1 MVELAHILLILSFA
15 FSNFQF
21 VSSLFCIRTNDVNY
35 LKYCYISNSVTFFCV
50 SISFLILIYSFVSSD
65 FSVKI
70 VFENSHYLMPNIY
83 KFFAVWGNHE
93 GSMFLWV
100 WVLNLTGFILW
111 IWLERNNSDIKF
123 KSYVMSIQALIY
135 MIFFIYLLFLS
146 NPFSRLFPVPMQ
158 GNDLNPL
165 LQDIGLILHPPI
177 LYIGY
182 VGVSSIYILVIASL
196 FNNHIDYKLN
206 NLIRPWALLSWSFLT
221 LGIALGS
228 WWAYYELGWGGF
240 WFWDPVENISLMPW
254 LILGALLHTI
264 LLNRKDNKF
273 QKWVVIL
280 SIGSF
285 GFSLFG
291 SFLVRSGILNSIH
304 SFSSDPLRG
313 IYLMGIFFV
322 LIAGG
327 YLLYAVKYNYIFNNS
342 GEKQT
347 KFLDKVLILKVLLI
361 LTILFVVVIA
371 TVYPIF
377 LEFLTG
383 YKISVGTGYFETTFV
398 PLSIFILIIMGFI
411 TIYNFKKFIYY
422 ILIPLILSTIY
433 VCWLLDVKSF
443 IVVCGIA
450 ISLWVC
456 ITALYNL
463 KDKIRKKSFF
473 AIGGLISHFG
483 AGVLALGITGTTTLS
498 KDYIANVK
506 VGESK
511 KFDEVIVS
519 LEKLHTGVENNY
531 NFLKAEVKVKIKD
544 KKYLFYPEKR
554 KFSNRGMVTVETAIK
569 HTLLYDVMVAI
580 GNIDGEKI
588 MIKVYKK
595 SMVTWIWIGAF
606 IMFLGGFISS
616 LYRLRNRKKQ

>member
-1 MVELAHILLILSFA
+1 
-15 FSNFQF
+15 
-21 VSSLFCIRTNDVNY
+21 
-35 LKYCYISNSVTFFCV
+35 
-50 SISFLILIYSFVSSD
+50 
-65 FSVKI
+65 
-70 VFENSHYLMPNIY
+70 
-83 KFFAVWGNHE
+83 
-93 GSMFLWV
+93 
-100 WVLNLTGFILW
+100 
-111 IWLERNNSDIKF
+111 NNSDIKF
-123 KSYVMSIQALIY
+123 KSYVMSINALIY
-135 MIFFIYLLFLS
+135 IIFFIYLLFLS

-342 GEKQT
+342 VEKQT

-361 LTILFVVVIA
+361 LTVLFVVVIA

-511 KFDEVIVS
+511 KFDGVIVS

-569 HTLLYDVMVAI
+569 HTLLYDVMV
-580 GNIDGEKI
+580 
-588 MIKVYKK
+588 
-595 SMVTWIWIGAF
+595 
-606 IMFLGGFISS
+606 
-616 LYRLRNRKKQ
+616 

>member
-1 MVELAHILLILSFA
+1 
-15 FSNFQF
+15 
-21 VSSLFCIRTNDVNY
+21 
-35 LKYCYISNSVTFFCV
+35 
-50 SISFLILIYSFVSSD
+50 
-65 FSVKI
+65 
-70 VFENSHYLMPNIY
+70 
-83 KFFAVWGNHE
+83 
-93 GSMFLWV
+93 
-100 WVLNLTGFILW
+100 
-111 IWLERNNSDIKF
+111 
-123 KSYVMSIQALIY
+123 
-135 MIFFIYLLFLS
+135 
-146 NPFSRLFPVPMQ
+146 
-158 GNDLNPL
+158 
-165 LQDIGLILHPPI
+165 
-177 LYIGY
+177 
-182 VGVSSIYILVIASL
+182 
-196 FNNHIDYKLN
+196 
-206 NLIRPWALLSWSFLT
+206 
-221 LGIALGS
+221 
-228 WWAYYELGWGGF
+228 
-240 WFWDPVENISLMPW
+240 
-254 LILGALLHTI
+254 
-264 LLNRKDNKF
+264 
-273 QKWVVIL
+273 
-280 SIGSF
+280 
-285 GFSLFG
+285 
-291 SFLVRSGILNSIH
+291 
-304 SFSSDPLRG
+304 
-313 IYLMGIFFV
+313 MGIFFV

-342 GEKQT
+342 VEKQT

-361 LTILFVVVIA
+361 LTVLFVVVIA

-511 KFDEVIVS
+511 KFDGVIVS